1 MSYDNFLLMF
11 PTDGVLL
18 GRLPYLHI
26 SQIYLC
32 WCQLFLTRIS
42 LNTLWKLTFTIPTE
56 IFQGLHSASIPG
68 ILSLDINPSDHS
80 KLLTGGND
88 RNATVFNKD
97 TEQVVAILKGHT
109 KKVTRVIY
117 HPDED
122 TVITA
127 SPDHTIR
134 VWNVPTL
141 VTYLTLKLATGSL
154 HVFQRAICHWKSS
167 RKLFGSIKIRMAR
180 GKLYFI
186 WYSQF
191 SNHPQMYKNISHDFT
206 VAFVVGFVEV
216 KSTMIGIDVSFSDH
230 RQPASYVLTRAQ

>member
-1 MSYDNFLLMF
+1 MEVFYVFEML
-11 PTDGVLL
+11 PTI
-18 GRLPYLHI
+18 GR
-26 SQIYLC
+26 
-32 WCQLFLTRIS
+32 
-42 LNTLWKLTFTIPTE
+42 IP
-56 IFQGLHSASIPG
+56 QGLHSASVPG

-141 VTYLTLKLATGSL
+141 VYDFST
-154 HVFQRAICHWKSS
+154 I
-167 RKLFGSIKIRMAR
+167 SIE
-180 GKLYFI
+180 L
-186 WYSQF
+186 Q
-191 SNHPQMYKNISHDFT
+191 
-206 VAFVVGFVEV
+206 
-216 KSTMIGIDVSFSDH
+216 
-230 RQPASYVLTRAQ
+230 